1 MSRTAILIARAMAV
15 ALLSTAAMAQIPTPN
30 EPDSDVFASTR
41 EALSDAADR
50 SLATALS
57 QQSWMKGSEAPTGKH
72 GNQAAS
78 STPVRRVQAAIERV
92 NRLRPTIE
100 PILRQEGVPTQLS
113 AVVLVESGGLAAAL
127 SPKGARGVWQFM
139 PDTARRYGLVVQG
152 LRDERV
158 DVEKSTHAAARY
170 LRDLYIE
177 FGDWSLA
184 LAAYNAGEP
193 TLQGALERSGTREFA
208 AISVKGL
215 LPLETRNYV
224 PAVLAAMNTLHRH
237 DTLTLTQRENSARRV
252 VYASSGSE

>member
-139 PDTARRYGLVVQG
+139 QDTAR
-152 LRDERV
+152 
-158 DVEKSTHAAARY
+158 S
-170 LRDLYIE
+170 
-177 FGDWSLA
+177 S
-184 LAAYNAGEP
+184 P
-193 TLQGALERSGTREFA
+193 
-208 AISVKGL
+208 
-215 LPLETRNYV
+215 V
-224 PAVLAAMNTLHRH
+224 PEGSLHRVRR
-237 DTLTLTQRENSARRV
+237 LVARPCGVQRRRTDI
-252 VYASSGSE
+252 AGRS